1 MNDMKK
7 INVISACVIAV
18 FAMFAILSCAA
29 DAVKENV
36 YNKKTAA
43 YKAAT
48 AKVNAAA
55 DAAALNE
62 INVQLESELAAINNE
77 CEAEYEKIF
86 EEKMTNADAYR
97 ADEDSLKAAQAEY
110 DDLYIEK
117 FIEFKNL

>member
-7 INVISACVIAV
+7 INVFSVCMIAV
-18 FAMFAILSCAA
+18 FAILSCAT

-36 YNKKTAA
+36 YTKKAAA

-48 AKVNAAA
+48 AKVDAAA
-55 DAAALNE
+55 DAAALSE
-62 INVQLESELAAINNE
+62 INAQLESELAAINNE

-86 EEKMTNADAYR
+86 EEKMTNVDAYR
-97 ADEDSLKAAQAEY
+97 ADEDSLKAAQTEY

-117 FIEFKNL
+117 FIELKNL

>member
-7 INVISACVIAV
+7 INVFLVCMIAV
-18 FAMFAILSCAA
+18 FAILSCAT

-36 YNKKTAA
+36 YTKKAAA

-55 DAAALNE
+55 DAAALSE
-62 INVQLESELAAINNE
+62 INAQLESELAAINNE

-86 EEKMTNADAYR
+86 EEKMTNVDAYR
-97 ADEDSLKAAQAEY
+97 ADEDSLKAAQTEY
-110 DDLYIEK
+110 DDLYIER
-117 FIEFKNL
+117 FIELKNL

>member
-1 MNDMKK
+1 MKK
-7 INVISACVIAV
+7 INVISAWMIAV

-48 AKVNAAA
+48 AKVNAAT

-97 ADEDSLKAAQAEY
+97 ADEDSLKAAQTEY